1 MYSPKYISDTMF
13 QKYKVSIQ
21 DTLIVPNIVSQIQ
34 ITASQLKSFDKNH
47 LQDGPIEPEVK
58 LVQESIVGEAKAA
71 PLWEK

>member
-1 MYSPKYISDTMF
+1 MYSPKYVSDTMF

-34 ITASQLKSFDKNH
+34 ASQLKSFDKNH

-71 PLWEK
+71 PL

>member
-1 MYSPKYISDTMF
+1 MYSPKYVSDTMF

-21 DTLIVPNIVSQIQ
+21 DTLIVPNIFSQIQ
-34 ITASQLKSFDKNH
+34 ASQLKSFDKNH

-58 LVQESIVGEAKAA
+58 LVQEPIVGEAKAA

>member
-1 MYSPKYISDTMF
+1 MYSPKYVSDTMF

-21 DTLIVPNIVSQIQ
+21 DTFIVPNIVSQIQ
-34 ITASQLKSFDKNH
+34 ASQLKSFDKNH